1 MPQRGIETAI
11 WTHLD
16 FCDLAPGDK
25 LLFLYLVTS
34 FRNNSTGMYRVTLR
48 QIAFDTGLP
57 ESEVEPAL
65 RRLAPMDIE
74 WFPSEQ
80 VVWVKH
86 FLRHQNHNNA
96 KFLVRVAEDLQSMER
111 FPHLL
116 RRYLQSPE
124 AASIPYRCPID
135 ALPIS
140 ESESESVSETETVS
154 EGGMGETAPDG
165 AAHIEDSGE
174 EDALPEMTPM
184 EDELRQ
190 LTSWGRFTMDD
201 RAWLESF
208 SRDYPDTIPRDVRDM
223 ATYWAANAKK
233 HSKGQWKSRLRN
245 WARIARRGGD
255 NGHRGLPG
263 NRPSGSLGRLAAKH
277 TE

>member
-57 ESEVEPAL
+57 ESDVEPAL

-74 WFPSEQ
+74 WFPAEQ

-96 KFLVRVAEDLQSMER
+96 KFLVRVAEDLQAMER

-140 ESESESVSETETVS
+140 ESETESVSETVSVS
-154 EGGMGETAPDG
+154 ESEGVWGKQRLT
-165 AAHIEDSGE
+165 
-174 EDALPEMTPM
+174 ALPTSRTPGKMMT
-184 EDELRQ
+184 
-190 LTSWGRFTMDD
+190 F
-201 RAWLESF
+201 
-208 SRDYPDTIPRDVRDM
+208 
-223 ATYWAANAKK
+223 
-233 HSKGQWKSRLRN
+233 
-245 WARIARRGGD
+245 RR
-255 NGHRGLPG
+255 
-263 NRPSGSLGRLAAKH
+263 
-277 TE
+277 